1 MTSLPKHPN
10 PPAWHE
16 VEKQIYKEIA
26 WLDDNIVAADVNRPA
41 NLPITDKK
49 YLLRHIA
56 LLIVSGSV
64 RAREIKSTNLW
75 PTDKGGEV
83 LTKPHGQDWH
93 FKTMQIVASYFKTDG
108 YEVIQ
113 EPYLS
118 FGTADLGVFKDHER
132 PLFVEVGSIS
142 SFYKLLYNL
151 SSMEGSDILIIP
163 RDNYLIEFEI
173 LSKATP
179 I

>member
-113 EPYLS
+113 
-118 FGTADLGVFKDHER
+118 
-132 PLFVEVGSIS
+132 
-142 SFYKLLYNL
+142 
-151 SSMEGSDILIIP
+151 
-163 RDNYLIEFEI
+163 
-173 LSKATP
+173 
-179 I
+179 